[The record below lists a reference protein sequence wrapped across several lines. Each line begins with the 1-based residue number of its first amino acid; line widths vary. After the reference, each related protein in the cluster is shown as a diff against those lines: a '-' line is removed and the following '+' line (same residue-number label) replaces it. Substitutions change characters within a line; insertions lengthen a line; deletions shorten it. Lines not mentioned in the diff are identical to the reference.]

1 MTARSRPRARIAAL
15 KVAARFAP
23 EAVRITSETAPIP
36 IPTAAGWVRRQCSET
51 SVAIPT
57 TTDTTRS
64 QGGSICQ
71 ASARVKALI
80 ANATRYI
87 VASTTRSRRPR
98 SSSGASITTSGSA
111 ERSQPDRPSVKRAVA
126 WRAIAR
132 GRRLGERHGRDPLP
146 KSLPATTEGLG
157 ERSPRTVA
165 ANPAGR
171 ESAGMIETNGLTK
184 QLGGRTVVS
193 DVTFR
198 CEPGTVTGFL
208 GPNGAGKTTT
218 MRMLVG
224 LSQPDSGHAQILGG
238 RYRDLPNPGRRV
250 GILLDA
256 SAQHAGR
263 RGREALAVSAHTM
276 GVPAQR
282 VDALLELVGL
292 DEAAARRRVGRY
304 SLGMRQRLGL
314 AHALL
319 GDPEVLILD
328 EPANG
333 LDPEGMRWMRELLRG
348 FADRGGTVLLSSHLL
363 AEVEAV
369 ADRMMIIGN
378 GRIQAQGTR
387 AELLADS
394 GTIVEAD
401 DLAELDA
408 AMHRAGLA
416 THPADGDRRLVE
428 AEPEVVA
435 RAAMAD
441 GVVLRRL
448 SPAADAGL
456 ERLFFELTTSGAST
470 PSPQTDSIR
479 PELAGATA

>member
-1 MTARSRPRARIAAL
+1 
-15 KVAARFAP
+15 
-23 EAVRITSETAPIP
+23 
-36 IPTAAGWVRRQCSET
+36 
-51 SVAIPT
+51 
-57 TTDTTRS
+57 
-64 QGGSICQ
+64 
-71 ASARVKALI
+71 
-80 ANATRYI
+80 
-87 VASTTRSRRPR
+87 
-98 SSSGASITTSGSA
+98 
-111 ERSQPDRPSVKRAVA
+111 
-126 WRAIAR
+126 
-132 GRRLGERHGRDPLP
+132 
-146 KSLPATTEGLG
+146 
-157 ERSPRTVA
+157 
-165 ANPAGR
+165 
-171 ESAGMIETNGLTK
+171 MIQTNGLTK
-184 QLGGRTVVS
+184 ELGGRTVVS

-224 LSQPDSGHAQILGG
+224 LSEPDSGHAQILGG

-292 DEAAARRRVGRY
+292 DETAARRRVGKY
-304 SLGMRQRLGL
+304 SLGMRQRLGF

-333 LDPEGMRWMRELLRG
+333 LDPEGMRWMRGLLRN

-369 ADRMMIIGN
+369 ADRMMIIGG

-387 AELLADS
+387 AELLTES

-401 DLAELDA
+401 DLAGLDA
-408 AMHRAGLA
+408 ALHSAGLA
-416 THPADGDRRLVE
+416 THP
-428 AEPEVVA
+428 
-435 RAAMAD
+435 AD

-456 ERLFFELTTSGAST
+456 ERLFFDLTTSGEST
-470 PSPQTDSIR
+470 PSTQTDSIH
-479 PELAGATA
+479 PELAGANA

>member
-1 MTARSRPRARIAAL
+1 M
-15 KVAARFAP
+15 
-23 EAVRITSETAPIP
+23 
-36 IPTAAGWVRRQCSET
+36 
-51 SVAIPT
+51 
-57 TTDTTRS
+57 
-64 QGGSICQ
+64 
-71 ASARVKALI
+71 
-80 ANATRYI
+80 
-87 VASTTRSRRPR
+87 RSRRPR
-98 SSSGASITTSGSA
+98 SSSGASITTPGSA
-111 ERSQPDRPSVKRAVA
+111 ERNQPDRPSVKRAVA

-132 GRRLGERHGRDPLP
+132 RRRLSERPGRGPLP
-146 KSLPATTEGLG
+146 KSLPATAARPG
-157 ERSPRTVA
+157 ERSPRTVV

-171 ESAGMIETNGLTK
+171 ESAGMIQTNGLTK

-224 LSQPDSGHAQILGG
+224 LSEPDSGHAQILGG

-292 DEAAARRRVGRY
+292 DETAARRRVGKY
-304 SLGMRQRLGL
+304 SLAMRQRLGF

-319 GDPEVLILD
+319 GEPEVLILD

-333 LDPEGMRWMRELLRG
+333 LHPEGMRWMRGLLRN

-369 ADRMMIIGN
+369 ADRMMIIGG

-387 AELLADS
+387 AELLTGS

-401 DLAELDA
+401 DPATLDA
-408 AMHRAGLA
+408 VLHHAGLA
-416 THPADGDRRLVE
+416 THPADDDRLLVV
-428 AEPEVVA
+428 AEPEVIA
-435 RAAMAD
+435 RLAMAND
-441 GVVLRRL
+441 VVLRRL
-448 SPAADAGL
+448 APAEDAGL
-456 ERLFFELTTSGAST
+456 ERLFFELTTSGEST
-470 PSPQTDSIR
+470 PSPPTDSMH
-479 PELAGATA
+479 PELTGATA